1 MTAPNL
7 TKGTPIPDGLFD
19 GAVARILEL
28 QRPDG
33 SIPWYD
39 GGVFDPWNHIEAAM
53 ALDVMGYRDEAVR
66 AYQHLA
72 DTQLDEGSWWMEMGS
87 AVPLDEDEQ
96 RYTGEEEQ
104 QKKYER
110 DTNCAAYIATGIW
123 HHYVLTEDMEFLR
136 RFWPTVKAAFAF
148 VVSHQSEHGDI
159 RWASRNTDA
168 PDDALITASSSIHK
182 SLEHAAHIAATLG
195 ETELARAWI
204 ASREALGNALRTKP
218 HRFDRTWEPKSQFSM
233 DWYYPV
239 LGGAFT
245 GEAANK
251 KLASRWDEF
260 VHEGMGCR
268 CVVHEPWVTVAES
281 AELCLALLGAGQRD
295 RAEQMLAWQHNHRD
309 DTGAYWMGI
318 QTEVGKPWPAE
329 RPAWTAG
336 AVILAADAVTQTT
349 EAANVLIEHTLPDV
363 SNVEALQQRQRANK
377 RYPPKQP

>member
-1 MTAPNL
+1 MTTPRL

-53 ALDVMGYRDEAVR
+53 ALDVMGHRDEAVR

-96 RYTGEEEQ
+96 RYTGEQQEE
-104 QKKYER
+104 KKYER
-110 DTNCAAYIATGIW
+110 DTNSAAYFATGIW
-123 HHYVLTEDMEFLR
+123 HHYVLTDDMDFLR
-136 RFWPTVKAAFAF
+136 HFWPTIKAAFDF
-148 VVSHQSEHGDI
+148 VTSHQSEHGDI

-182 SLEHAAHIAATLG
+182 SLEHAAHIAAALG
-195 ETELARAWI
+195 EENLARTWI
-204 ASREALGNALRTKP
+204 ASRDALGDALRNKP
-218 HRFDRTWEPKSQFSM
+218 HRFDRTWEPKSHFSM

-239 LGGAFT
+239 LGGALT
-245 GEAANK
+245 GAAARA

-260 VHEGMGCR
+260 VQEGMGCR

-281 AELCLALLGAGQRD
+281 AELCLALLGAGERE

-309 DTGAYWMGI
+309 EDGAYWMGI
-318 QTEVGKPWPAE
+318 QTDVGKPWPAE

-349 EAANVLIEHTLPDV
+349 KAANVLIEHTLPDV
-363 SNVEALQQRQRANK
+363 SDVEAPQQRQRVHK
-377 RYPPKQP
+377 R